1 MTTPVLR
8 GMLSCICALVLQ
20 ACSGLALPP
29 MAWFEAGQ
37 PKSTALPDNMPS
49 AFGVQAGTTPTSGT
63 PVADPGYLIG
73 PEDALEISV
82 WKDDALKSATLV
94 RPDGGVSFPL
104 IGDVMVAGKTAG
116 QVKEEVTRRLD
127 RFIPDP
133 VVNVAVV
140 RVSSYRI
147 YVIGRV
153 NRPGEFP
160 LGRAIDVL
168 QALSLAGGMTPFAN
182 EEEIKII
189 RKSRGKA
196 VSIPF
201 DYTRI
206 RRNGDVSQNI
216 WLQSGDVVL
225 VP

>member
-1 MTTPVLR
+1 VKLGCRLPALLAAT
-8 GMLSCICALVLQ
+8 LVLMQ
-20 ACSGLALPP
+20 GCAGLSLPSMGWYERAVP
-29 MAWFEAGQ
+29 QPPSTTEGRFAGSAAAGAA
-37 PKSTALPDNMPS
+37 PPNTA
-49 AFGVQAGTTPTSGT
+49 
-63 PVADPGYLIG
+63 PVADPGYVIG

-94 RPDGGVSFPL
+94 RPDGAISFPL
-104 IGDVMVAGKTAG
+104 IGEVMVAGKTAT
-116 QVKEEVTRRLD
+116 QVRDEVARRLD
-127 RFIPDP
+127 RFVPEP

-140 RVSSYRI
+140 RVASYRI

-160 LGRAIDVL
+160 LGRAVDVL

-189 RKSRGKA
+189 RKLNGQSM
-196 VSIPF
+196 SITF
-201 DYTRI
+201 DYSRV
-206 RRNGDVSQNI
+206 RRAGDVSQNI